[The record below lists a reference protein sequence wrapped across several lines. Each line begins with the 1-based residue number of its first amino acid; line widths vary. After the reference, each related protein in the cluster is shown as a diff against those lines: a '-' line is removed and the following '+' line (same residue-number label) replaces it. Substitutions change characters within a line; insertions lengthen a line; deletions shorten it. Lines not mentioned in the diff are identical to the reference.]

1 MNILIFSWRDPNHPN
16 NGGAEQVTHQHAKA
30 WIKAGHTVTLFTSMY
45 SYAMWEEDMDGVHIV
60 RRGGELLTVQINAFF
75 WYRKHKKFFD
85 LVFDHFHGIPFF
97 TPLFVKQKKVAFIHE
112 VARDVWKVNAL
123 PKYISWFP
131 ALVGPT
137 IEEWI
142 FKLLYRKIPFITVS
156 ESTKKDLIALGVP
169 DNKITVIE
177 NGITLPKRI
186 PKQKKEKVPTIMFLG
201 AFAEDKGIHDC
212 VKVFGELEKSKK
224 RKYMYWIVGRGSQLQ
239 TDELTSFAKSLG
251 ITKNLKFWG
260 YVSQDKKFELLSR
273 AHVLI
278 NPSIHEG
285 WGLVN
290 IEANVCG
297 TPVVSYDV
305 HGNRDSIKNG
315 KTGTL
320 VPLKDTKKMAEEVQ
334 KLLNNPKQ
342 YKTMQKAGV
351 KWSNQFTWEK
361 STKKSV
367 EYIENLRKADSGSSP
382 E

>member
-1 MNILIFSWRDPNHPN
+1 
-16 NGGAEQVTHQHAKA
+16 
-30 WIKAGHTVTLFTSMY
+30 
-45 SYAMWEEDMDGVHIV
+45 
-60 RRGGELLTVQINAFF
+60 
-75 WYRKHKKFFD
+75 
-85 LVFDHFHGIPFF
+85 
-97 TPLFVKQKKVAFIHE
+97 
-112 VARDVWKVNAL
+112 
-123 PKYISWFP
+123 
-131 ALVGPT
+131 
-137 IEEWI
+137 
-142 FKLLYRKIPFITVS
+142 
-156 ESTKKDLIALGVP
+156 
-169 DNKITVIE
+169 
-177 NGITLPKRI
+177 
-186 PKQKKEKVPTIMFLG
+186 
-201 AFAEDKGIHDC
+201 
-212 VKVFGELEKSKK
+212 
-224 RKYMYWIVGRGSQLQ
+224 
-239 TDELTSFAKSLG
+239 
-251 ITKNLKFWG
+251 
-260 YVSQDKKFELLSR
+260 VSQDKKFELLSR